1 MSKEKIENLL
11 EENDMNYLNSSM
23 IRTHLD
29 DINLL
34 EDMGFS

>member
-11 EENDMNYLNSSM
+11 EENDMNYLNLSM